1 MVYIKILNKIT
12 DYIYDKK
19 MSLHIYE
26 GYLNIVNYKEIS
38 NFSSNKV
45 DILYDNGKIT
55 INGKNLVVSKL
66 LDNELLINGEIKNI
80 ELG

>member
-1 MVYIKILNKIT
+1 
-12 DYIYDKK
+12 

>member
-1 MVYIKILNKIT
+1 VYIKILNKIT